1 VSRERRILCLLMFL
15 LTVTGPVRG
24 QLNAENIKGDNG
36 LKSGSQPPPCTY
48 LTNLNYSY
56 DAGEIKL
63 PNRSVTLEGGLNLYL
78 NTRRS
83 PGSPRRDS
91 RARITACSLS
101 CRRLIQRLSC
111 RGPEQT
117 AQTSEYP
124 DLYVVLLHLD
134 WHKKRSD
141 YVASLDKR

>member
-1 VSRERRILCLLMFL
+1 MSRERRILCLLMFL

-78 NTRRS
+78 NTTAITRVTKKRF
-83 PGSPRRDS
+83 PGANYGMQFVVPTLNTALELP
-91 RARITACSLS
+91 RARTNSANFGISGSL
-101 CRRLIQRLSC
+101 CRAAPSGL
-111 RGPEQT
+111 
-117 AQTSEYP
+117 A
-124 DLYVVLLHLD
+124 
-134 WHKKRSD
+134 
-141 YVASLDKR
+141 